1 MKFRLNS
8 PKFLTFLCYINLR
21 LGKVCPHYKYDKKT
35 INDWLKEYKFTFT
48 RFVSNVTFNEK
59 QQNKQNLVTGYTNQN
74 FLTIQEFSSFFTMSE
89 RKRTV
94 RYKNGIR

>member
-8 PKFLTFLCYINLR
+8 PKFLTFLCYSNLR
-21 LGKVCPHYKYDKKT
+21 LGKVSLHYKYDKKT

-59 QQNKQNLVTGYTNQN
+59 QQNTKFGYR
-74 FLTIQEFSSFFTMSE
+74 LYKPKFSNNS
-89 RKRTV
+89 
-94 RYKNGIR
+94 GIL

>member
-1 MKFRLNS
+1 M
-8 PKFLTFLCYINLR
+8 CYIKGWERSVYITNTA
-21 LGKVCPHYKYDKKT
+21 KKT
-35 INDWLKEYKFTFT
+35 INDWLKEYKSTFT

>member
-1 MKFRLNS
+1 M
-8 PKFLTFLCYINLR
+8 CYIKGWERSVYITNTT
-21 LGKVCPHYKYDKKT
+21 KKT
-35 INDWLKEYKFTFT
+35 INDWLKEYKSTFT

>member
-21 LGKVCPHYKYDKKT
+21 LGKVCLHYKYDKKT
-35 INDWLKEYKFTFT
+35 INDWLKEYKSTFT

-59 QQNKQNLVTGYTNQN
+59 QQTNKFCYRLYKPKFSNNLGILQ
-74 FLTIQEFSSFFTMSE
+74 FLHH
-89 RKRTV
+89 K
-94 RYKNGIR
+94 